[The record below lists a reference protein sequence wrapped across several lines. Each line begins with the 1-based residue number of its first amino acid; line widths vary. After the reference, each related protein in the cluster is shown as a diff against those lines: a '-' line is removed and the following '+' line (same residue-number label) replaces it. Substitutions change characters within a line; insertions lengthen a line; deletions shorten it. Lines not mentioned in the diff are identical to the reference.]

1 MTEGA
6 SLTAQ
11 LGIDWRLLLS
21 QAVNFILLVIVLRLF
36 VYKPVLNIL
45 QKRREKIEEGVA
57 KAEEADTRLREVDG
71 IAKKKIKEAD
81 SEAIG
86 IIKNT
91 EERAQKLEGELV
103 QQAKEKQVQMMEKM
117 AADVEREKKQARA
130 EMEKEA
136 VDLVKRALVKTVEL
150 APEEVDEELIKKVVE
165 QMGV

>member
-1 MTEGA
+1 MEGS

-57 KAEEADTRLREVDG
+57 KTEEADVRLRKVDD
-71 IAKKKIKEAD
+71 IAKKKVKEAEG
-81 SEAIG
+81 EAIG

-103 QQAKEKQVQMMEKM
+103 RQAKEKQVQMMEKM
-117 AADVEREKKQARA
+117 SADVEREKEQVRT

-150 APEEVDEELIKKVVE
+150 EPEKIDEELIRKAVE
-165 QMGV
+165 QIG

>member
-1 MTEGA
+1 MEGS

-57 KAEEADTRLREVDG
+57 KTEEADVRLRKVDD
-71 IAKKKIKEAD
+71 IAKKKVKEAEG
-81 SEAIG
+81 EAIG

-103 QQAKEKQVQMMEKM
+103 RQAKEKQVQMMKGP
-117 AADVEREKKQARA
+117 
-130 EMEKEA
+130 
-136 VDLVKRALVKTVEL
+136 KT
-150 APEEVDEELIKKVVE
+150 
-165 QMGV
+165 